1 MKIAI
6 LIISMCLCCG
16 LIPLTSLAAPAA
28 QAVKDGQGTIMQ
40 FSLEEHSILIN
51 DKSFALD
58 DRLQVFNKQNIA
70 AGDRIL
76 KNGQSIE
83 YWLTETKSADQVL
96 PTIKKIRILSDV
108 KMNY

>member
-1 MKIAI
+1 MKAAI
-6 LIISMCLCCG
+6 FIISMCLCFG
-16 LIPLTSLAAPAA
+16 LIPLTSLAAPAMPP
-28 QAVKDGQGTIMQ
+28 VKDGQGTIMQ
-40 FSLEEHSILIN
+40 FSLEDRNMLIN

-58 DRLQVFNKQNIA
+58 DRLQVITKQNIA

-76 KNGQSIE
+76 QKGQAIE
-83 YWLTETKSADQVL
+83 YWLSDSKATKQDV

>member
-6 LIISMCLCCG
+6 FIISMCLCFG
-16 LIPLTSLAAPAA
+16 LIPLTSLTASATPAA
-28 QAVKDGQGTIMQ
+28 QDGQGTIMQ
-40 FSLEEHSILIN
+40 FSLEERNILIN

-58 DRLQVFNKQNIA
+58 DRLQVINKQNIA

-76 KNGQSIE
+76 QKGQAIE
-83 YWLTETKSADQVL
+83 YWLSDSKSTNQGL
-96 PTIKKIRILSDV
+96 PTIKKIRILSDI